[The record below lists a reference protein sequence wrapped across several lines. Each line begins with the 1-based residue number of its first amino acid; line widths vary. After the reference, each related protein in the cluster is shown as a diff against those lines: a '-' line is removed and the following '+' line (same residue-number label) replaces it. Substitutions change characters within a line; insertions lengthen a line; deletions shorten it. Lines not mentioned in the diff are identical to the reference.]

1 MACLSCCSCLVPP
14 FCDLPSL
21 TVSITLVMAR
31 PIYRKK
37 KISHSSGFSDGG
49 NDSGE
54 VKVSSV
60 FTETPAMLVPS
71 ISPSVSVREAIQEV
85 KMVQVFSSVLIGCKC
100 GFSLSLRMHK
110 YDTYVYC
117 CNRTLP
123 VLCTFIVFSAVH
135 MYWIKFLLLG
145 WGWTLNLGVYV
156 Q

>member
-1 MACLSCCSCLVPP
+1 
-14 FCDLPSL
+14 
-21 TVSITLVMAR
+21 MAR

-37 KISHSSGFSDGG
+37 KISHSSEFSDGG

-85 KMVQVFSSVLIGCKC
+85 KMVQVFSPVLIGCKC
-100 GFSLSLRMHK
+100 GFSLSPRMHK
-110 YDTYVYC
+110 HDTYVYC

-123 VLCTFIVFSAVH
+123 VLPMHIYRVQCSSHVLVKISTPGVGLDFKPWGICAVTSTSSPPSNIV
-135 MYWIKFLLLG
+135 
-145 WGWTLNLGVYV
+145 NLFTY
-156 Q
+156 